1 MVSILISTWGDPKAW
16 ENVTYKIDGRLYPTP
31 TKSSLPVILNYT
43 SPKPERVFIIV
54 LDTIVKHNVSSYK
67 DLKDSVMA
75 YYEEFLHSLD
85 LDVPVEII
93 VAPGVGRFRLDD
105 GSYAEFQGFLTDF
118 QAYVTFEVV
127 RRILELGGNELI
139 IHLDLTHGVNFMPS
153 LMYAIVCDVLGAFA
167 IAKRVHLKVY
177 NAEPYIRGVT
187 TELNIHNVEDREF
200 QPNIKNEA
208 LPFVSRLLELGIVPE
223 REKGE
228 VKNALYSMRVNEKDA
243 NELNAFLSSLINGL
257 PLAYY
262 TFYPEVN
269 SLELLLSNAE
279 KLWASQVKVYQ
290 TQTDIL
296 YKEAE
301 QKSSEARVVAK
312 KMVVERRARF
322 RNEFTRCATI
332 LAVAKALN
340 HKRKDEVKLDELK
353 DLRQKVFSKWIKL
366 NSMIS
371 FDLEEVEKIV
381 QKYGLVIHTW
391 ARLGEVAKEYY
402 TQPRENILIR
412 NFLAHSG
419 LERTLTYVKRQG
431 KEIML
436 SYDPKKR
443 ETILKASL
451 RGLYRGSM
459 EKPQT

>member
-1 MVSILISTWGDPKAW
+1 M
-16 ENVTYKIDGRLYPTP
+16 
-31 TKSSLPVILNYT
+31 
-43 SPKPERVFIIV
+43 
-54 LDTIVKHNVSSYK
+54 
-67 DLKDSVMA
+67 
-75 YYEEFLHSLD
+75 
-85 LDVPVEII
+85 
-93 VAPGVGRFRLDD
+93 
-105 GSYAEFQGFLTDF
+105 
-118 QAYVTFEVV
+118 
-127 RRILELGGNELI
+127 
-139 IHLDLTHGVNFMPS
+139 
-153 LMYAIVCDVLGAFA
+153 
-167 IAKRVHLKVY
+167 
-177 NAEPYIRGVT
+177 RG
-187 TELNIHNVEDREF
+187 
-200 QPNIKNEA
+200 
-208 LPFVSRLLELGIVPE
+208 
-223 REKGE
+223 
-228 VKNALYSMRVNEKDA
+228 NEKDA